1 MSAWV
6 RVCAVEDL
14 QPGRIMRLDI
24 KDKTY
29 AVVRVAD
36 GTYYALDGYC
46 THERTLLTDG
56 LVTGFDLECPAH
68 FGAFDVRTG
77 EAVMPPA
84 CVDLRSYPVR
94 IDAGEVFVELD

>member
-1 MSAWV
+1 MSTWL
-6 RVCAVEDL
+6 RVCAVADVAAE
-14 QPGRIMRLDI
+14 RILRFDAAG
-24 KDKTY
+24 KTY
-29 AVVRVAD
+29 AIVRIAD

-84 CVDLRSYPVR
+84 CVDLRAYPVK
-94 IDAGEVFVELD
+94 IENDDVFIHVD